1 MSTAALAQDTGNPP
15 AIRWE
20 DLQDWNT
27 LADNIDAALKMGGE
41 QGMDLLLG
49 IITDWCRVVD
59 EINSAYQICCDLA
72 GQGLRDEA
80 ITWHAEGFFDIADRL
95 DPDRPGWEAWEQAL
109 TEQGVIIPSL
119 DDDTKALT
127 NQIFDDMKA
136 MHINGQVLEQ
146 EVKALRR
153 NMLARG
159 DLSERLSTL
168 DRLQE
173 LDPTAP
179 NWREMLKPYRKKRA
193 VEINSE
199 VTELVKAEDVRA
211 LCRLYAEI
219 ERQNWDDEIDAEAR
233 ASLTAAIGWDKA
245 ERALQR
251 FRHQV
256 TELVVHCR
264 EGQNAEYGSMQ
275 YQNAIQVARKH
286 RERIV
291 AVWNEMNAGLG
302 TADECTR
309 IRRIIRKRQISETA
323 KLIEQ
328 GAKNESVWLQEQE
341 SFEQVKGKF
350 SDLDDTLL
358 RLLNQVPSYGFP
370 HFEDYKWKSRKW
382 LKKAEELLI
391 YARRLCKHAP
401 MIPTGSEELIARFV
415 QKEQFV
421 RTKRKSVKKQ
431 ENILLLGILGT
442 VALALISAIVAAVIV
457 SQNT

>member
-1 MSTAALAQDTGNPP
+1 MSTAALAPDTGNPP

-20 DLQDWNT
+20 DLQDWST
-27 LADNIDAALKMGGE
+27 LADNIDAALKMGGD

-80 ITWHAEGFFDIADRL
+80 IVWHAEGFFDIADRL

-109 TEQGVIIPSL
+109 TGQGVILPSL
-119 DDDTKALT
+119 DADAKALT

-179 NWREMLKPYRKKRA
+179 NWQDMLKPYRRKRA
-193 VEINSE
+193 GQINKE
-199 VTELVKAEDVRA
+199 VTDLVKAEDVRA
-211 LCRLYAEI
+211 LCRINAEI
-219 ERQNWDDEIDAEAR
+219 ERQNWDDELDAETR
-233 ASLTAAIGWDKA
+233 ASLTASIGWEKA
-245 ERALQR
+245 EIALQR
-251 FRHQV
+251 LRHEV
-256 TELVVHCR
+256 TELVVRCR
-264 EGQNAEYGSMQ
+264 EGQNTEYGSMT
-275 YQNAIQVARKH
+275 YQNAIHVARKH

-291 AVWNEMNAGLG
+291 AVWNEMNAGLA
-302 TADECTR
+302 TAEECPR
-309 IRRIIRKRQISETA
+309 IRRIIRKREITETA
-323 KLIEQ
+323 KSIEQ
-328 GAKNESVWLQEQE
+328 GAKNESVWLQEQD
-341 SFEQVKGKF
+341 SFEQVQRKF

-358 RLLNQVPSYGFP
+358 KVLNKVPSYAFP
-370 HFEDYKWKSRKW
+370 NFEDYKRQSRKW
-382 LKKAEELLI
+382 LSKAEELLI

-401 MIPTGSEELIARFV
+401 MIPKESEELIARFV
-415 QKEQFV
+415 QTEQFV

-431 ENILLLGILGT
+431 ENMLLLGILST
-442 VALALISAIVAAVIV
+442 VGFIAIAAIIAVVV

>member
-72 GQGLRDEA
+72 AQGLRDEA

-95 DPDRPGWEAWEQAL
+95 DPDRPGWEAWAQAL
-109 TEQGVIIPSL
+109 SDQGVILPSL
-119 DDDTKALT
+119 DADSKALT

-159 DLSERLSTL
+159 DLSERLSIL

-173 LDPTAP
+173 CDPTGP

-193 VEINSE
+193 GEVNSE
-199 VTELVKAEDVRA
+199 VTAFVKNEDVRA
-211 LCRLYAEI
+211 LCRLNAEI
-219 ERQNWDDEIDAEAR
+219 ERQNWDDELDAETR
-233 ASLTAAIGWDKA
+233 ASLAAAIGWEKA
-245 ERALQR
+245 ESSLHYLRQEVR
-251 FRHQV
+251 
-256 TELVVHCR
+256 ELVARCR
-264 EGQNAEYGSMQ
+264 EGQNAEYGSVG
-275 YQNAIQVARKH
+275 YQNAIHIARNH
-286 RERIV
+286 RNRIV
-291 AVWNEMNAGLG
+291 EVWKEMNAGLA

-309 IRRIIRKRQISETA
+309 IRRIVRKKQIVETA
-323 KLIEQ
+323 KSIEQ
-328 GAKNESVWLQEQE
+328 AAKGESVWLQEQD
-341 SFEQVKGKF
+341 SFEQVKMKF
-350 SDLDDTLL
+350 SDLDDVILKI
-358 RLLNQVPSYGFP
+358 LNKVPTYQFP
-370 HFEDYKWKSRKW
+370 NFDSFKTSSKKW
-382 LKKAEELLI
+382 LKKAEEVIL
-391 YARRLCKHAP
+391 YSRRLCKHSP
-401 MIPTGSEELIARFV
+401 MIPKESEAIIQRLV
-415 QKEQFV
+415 QTEQSV
-421 RTKRKSVKKQ
+421 KTKRASVKKQ
-431 ENILLLGILGT
+431 ENIFILSIFGT
-442 VALALISAIVAAVIV
+442 VALVAIAGTIAIVV
-457 SQNT
+457 SQQS